1 MPYDDIDPTDLA
13 RMQAAVDFNRYDDG
27 ASQLQR
33 SPFMQQ
39 VGLFGKAKPK
49 PVVTPNLS
57 RRTMGLNIPT
67 QMPDQLPAVID
78 PLAKLPPGGP
88 IAAQPSA
95 LPQAPAVKL
104 YRAGDLSDPVG
115 RGVFLSDNKKT
126 ATQYGTDVKEYS
138 IAPDT
143 KLYNASNRW
152 DLIKELD
159 TKWDKQKAYD
169 RYVKQGVQGNITPE
183 MKLQSDAEQ
192 RIRAALAKQGYDG
205 VRYNDNSGTD
215 QVGEF
220 QIFNPQKLIT
230 GSTEPVNPL
239 AALAKMPMSRRK
251 FMEIPANA
259 AVSHIGKQA
268 VGTIAPKA
276 IPEVVPEVIPEI
288 ASEVISNVAPAISP
302 TIPLI
307 DKFFRENVLDS
318 VIEQMQQGDWGQSPA
333 YEFYDEVRHHL
344 KGNIPDKD
352 LATLDKY
359 STYLLDSYEKIF
371 EGADPT
377 KKHYNTVKKFGDLF
391 GKYLDYIPM
400 EDVIGGTE
408 FTVTEDEPAYMKSML
423 EDFDFT
429 EGQINEYLQHFFGD
443 DLKRYEG
450 FGED

>member
-1 MPYDDIDPTDLA
+1 MPYDDIDPTDIA
-13 RMQAAVDFNRYDDG
+13 KMQAAVDFNRYDDG

-78 PLAKLPPGGP
+78 PLAKLPPEGP

-95 LPQAPAVKL
+95 LPQSPMGPQAQAPA
-104 YRAGDLSDPVG
+104 
-115 RGVFLSDNKKT
+115 
-126 ATQYGTDVKEYS
+126 
-138 IAPDT
+138 
-143 KLYNASNRW
+143 
-152 DLIKELD
+152 
-159 TKWDKQKAYD
+159 
-169 RYVKQGVQGNITPE
+169 
-183 MKLQSDAEQ
+183 
-192 RIRAALAKQGYDG
+192 
-205 VRYNDNSGTD
+205 
-215 QVGEF
+215 
-220 QIFNPQKLIT
+220 
-230 GSTEPVNPL
+230 EPVNPL

-259 AVSHIGKQA
+259 AVSRVGKQIMGA
-268 VGTIAPKA
+268 IAPKA
-276 IPEVVPEVIPEI
+276 IPEVVPEIVPEVVR
-288 ASEVISNVAPAISP
+288 SVAPTISP

-307 DKFFRENVLDS
+307 DKFFRKNALDGI
-318 VIEQMQQGDWGQSPA
+318 VEQMNQGDWGQSPA

-344 KGNIPDKD
+344 KDNIPDKD
-352 LATLDKY
+352 LETLDKY
-359 STYLLDSYEKIF
+359 STYLLNSYEKIF
-371 EGADPT
+371 DGADPT

-400 EDVIGGTE
+400 DSVLGGTE

-429 EGQINEYLQHFFGD
+429 EGQINEYLQHVFGD
-443 DLKRYEG
+443 DLKRYKG